1 MQTIA
6 VVQAR
11 TSSSRLPGKVMMPIL
26 GTPMIIHQLWRVQ
39 RSKLIDKIIL
49 ATSDNVSDDQLALL
63 CERAGFNVF
72 RGSLNNVLD
81 RFQKAIAKEDY
92 ANIVRITGDCPLC
105 DPKIIDD
112 VIESHLNSKAEYTSN
127 ALKPSFPDGLDVE
140 VITKAAFQKVL
151 KSAFLPSQLEHVT
164 PYVYQNPTEFKI
176 NEHVSKMDF
185 SKLRWTVDELID
197 FEFVSEI
204 YRLIYPKKPDFGM
217 EDVLKVINS
226 NCLIKFD
233 NSGIKRNEGYAISLL
248 QDLKYEL

>member
-112 VIESHLNSKAEYTSN
+112 VDIFLVPGVGFDKKGTRLGKGSGIYDKLLSNYLNSTFIGVTDKNHLVEHIPYE
-127 ALKPSFPDGLDVE
+127 DHDIQMHGLLMHD
-140 VITKAAFQKVL
+140 
-151 KSAFLPSQLEHVT
+151 
-164 PYVYQNPTEFKI
+164 EFIDI
-176 NEHVSKMDF
+176 N
-185 SKLRWTVDELID
+185 L
-197 FEFVSEI
+197 
-204 YRLIYPKKPDFGM
+204 
-217 EDVLKVINS
+217 
-226 NCLIKFD
+226 
-233 NSGIKRNEGYAISLL
+233 
-248 QDLKYEL
+248 

>member
-81 RFQKAIAKEDY
+81 RFESNRQ
-92 ANIVRITGDCPLC
+92 RGLC
-105 DPKIIDD
+105 KHR
-112 VIESHLNSKAEYTSN
+112 SYN
-127 ALKPSFPDGLDVE
+127 
-140 VITKAAFQKVL
+140 
-151 KSAFLPSQLEHVT
+151 
-164 PYVYQNPTEFKI
+164 
-176 NEHVSKMDF
+176 
-185 SKLRWTVDELID
+185 R
-197 FEFVSEI
+197 
-204 YRLIYPKKPDFGM
+204 
-217 EDVLKVINS
+217 
-226 NCLIKFD
+226 
-233 NSGIKRNEGYAISLL
+233 
-248 QDLKYEL
+248 

>member
-11 TSSSRLPGKVMMPIL
+11 TSSSRLPGKVMMPIV

-112 VIESHLNSKAEYTSN
+112 VIQNT
-127 ALKPSFPDGLDVE
+127 ALKKIASPEDISK
-140 VITKAAFQKVL
+140 TVL
-151 KSAFLPSQLEHVT
+151 FLASDESNHISGETIFVT
-164 PYVYQNPTEFKI
+164 GGF
-176 NEHVSKMDF
+176 
-185 SKLRWTVDELID
+185 
-197 FEFVSEI
+197 
-204 YRLIYPKKPDFGM
+204 
-217 EDVLKVINS
+217 
-226 NCLIKFD
+226 
-233 NSGIKRNEGYAISLL
+233 
-248 QDLKYEL
+248 